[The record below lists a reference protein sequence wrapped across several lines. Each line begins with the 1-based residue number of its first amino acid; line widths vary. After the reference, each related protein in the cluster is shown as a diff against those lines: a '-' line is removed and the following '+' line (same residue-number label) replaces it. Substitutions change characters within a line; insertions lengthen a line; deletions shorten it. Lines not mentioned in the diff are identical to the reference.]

1 MATSPAV
8 AESDLCATRILRNLE
23 QMSPVVTQSLQG
35 PMRDVVLAAMAA
47 CFTEGSL
54 FGAQQ
59 IRNAIYERENLEQQ
73 RREDYRRTAE
83 AFDGAI

>member
-1 MATSPAV
+1 MAAVEISPA
-8 AESDLCATRILRNLE
+8 SDTCAKRILQNLE

-54 FGAQQ
+54 YGAKQ
-59 IRNAIYERENLEQQ
+59 IRDAIYEKENLATQ
-73 RREDYRRTAE
+73 RREDYARTLVRYE
-83 AFDGAI
+83 